1 MIGSFACVA
10 EDNCCPFSRAAEDL
24 IVFTFSHGLEG
35 KPTTPSPYTPMAGG
49 RAGGWRAARERP
61 IPPPDGD
68 DGDGGD
74 DENLANTNVLWHS
87 GRLLALWEVRS
98 P

>member
-1 MIGSFACVA
+1 
-10 EDNCCPFSRAAEDL
+10 
-24 IVFTFSHGLEG
+24 
-35 KPTTPSPYTPMAGG
+35 MAGG
-49 RAGGWRAARERP
+49 RVGGRRAARERST
-61 IPPPDGD
+61 PPPDGD